1 MQVRVAD
8 RQLKLAVATDA
19 LQAVAKIALAAPE
32 AGANHASGVSDASDD
47 VGDYQVV
54 GIALV
59 GDAEMRQLNRAHR
72 RLDRTTDVLS
82 FDLRGARGPGEPRAG
97 EIVISTDRVLAQAR
111 RYRVPPAEELA
122 RLLIHGI
129 LHLRGH
135 DHHEREERR
144 RMRALERAAM
154 TRARSAVGRLLAPP
168 APQGR
173 R

>member
-8 RQLKLAVATDA
+8 RQRKLAVAMDA
-19 LQAVAKIALAAPE
+19 LRAVAKIGLAAPE
-32 AGANHASGVSDASDD
+32 AGADPA
-47 VGDYQVV
+47 GDYQVV

-59 GDAEMRQLNRAHR
+59 DDAEMRQLNAAHR

-82 FDLRGARGPGEPRAG
+82 FDLRAACGPGEPRTG
-97 EIVISTDRVLAQAR
+97 EVVISTDRVLAQAR
-111 RYRVPPAEELA
+111 RYRVTPGEELA
-122 RLLIHGI
+122 RLLIHGM

-154 TRARSAVGRLLAPP
+154 TQARGAVPKLVVASSTLRGNR
-168 APQGR
+168 
-173 R
+173 